1 MLATDMIGSHLGP
14 YKIEAPIGAGGMGE
28 VFRAHDTRLRRTVAL
43 PQVLA
48 GLGLFSLLNAGCLF
62 WLQRLQPLFFTV
74 AVGSLLYQLW
84 IVRRRPAT
92 LRRWGVK
99 TILALSLALN
109 VLVVTTWIVLSVRY
123 R

>member
-1 MLATDMIGSHLGP
+1 
-14 YKIEAPIGAGGMGE
+14 
-28 VFRAHDTRLRRTVAL
+28 VL

-62 WLQRLQPLFFTV
+62 WLQRLQPLFFAV
-74 AVGSLLYQLW
+74 AVGALLYQLW
-84 IVRRRPAT
+84 IVRRRPPT

-109 VLVVTTWIVLSVRY
+109 VMVVATWIVLSVRY

>member
-1 MLATDMIGSHLGP
+1 M
-14 YKIEAPIGAGGMGE
+14 
-28 VFRAHDTRLRRTVAL
+28 L

-74 AVGSLLYQLW
+74 AVGSLFYQLW
-84 IVRRRPAT
+84 IVRRRPPT

-109 VLVVTTWIVLSVRY
+109 FMVVASWIALSVRY